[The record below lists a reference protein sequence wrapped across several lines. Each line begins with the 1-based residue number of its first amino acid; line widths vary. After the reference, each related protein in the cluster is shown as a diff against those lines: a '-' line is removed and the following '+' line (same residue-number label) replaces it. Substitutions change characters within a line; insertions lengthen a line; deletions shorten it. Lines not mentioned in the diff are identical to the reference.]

1 MSPYADAGLALVMD
15 ARMAEDAAPPSRA
28 RLGGVGIFCASFDP
42 PFAAHRID
50 REAHRGRAVAATGRS
65 VAMGSA
71 TGNKCDNCK
80 ERFCDDR
87 PSIDLR
93 FYTEF
98 PHTHAGVSSVN
109 TR

>member
-50 REAHRGRAVAATGRS
+50 REAHRGRAVATGRS

-71 TGNKCDNCK
+71 TGNKCDNCNK
-80 ERFCDDR
+80 ELRSR
-87 PSIDLR
+87 SIL
-93 FYTEF
+93 
-98 PHTHAGVSSVN
+98 
-109 TR
+109 